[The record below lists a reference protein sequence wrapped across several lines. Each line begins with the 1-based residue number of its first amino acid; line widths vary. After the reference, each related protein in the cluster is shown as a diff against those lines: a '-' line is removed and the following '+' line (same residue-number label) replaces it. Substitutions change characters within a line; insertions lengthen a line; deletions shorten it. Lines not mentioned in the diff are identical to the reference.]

1 MGVCMDLA
9 PADGGIL
16 LLIAVCIL
24 KSILTVRNILL
35 APLHLAGIRIAGLE
49 EEHVENPWDWHS
61 RHGTRSMEL
70 FLNQTPVVRF
80 HYCRGGQH
88 PPEQQCIVCLTEF
101 EPDAEVDRLRCGH
114 VFHRMCL
121 EKWLKSR
128 KLTCPLCRTYMVAR
142 EEEDSAPISPE
153 NQMNLVSNKTYSL
166 VPKRVLR
173 VRYVQTFIIQL

>member
-1 MGVCMDLA
+1 MGVCMDLT

-16 LLIAVCIL
+16 ILIAVCIL
-24 KSILTVRNILL
+24 KSILFVRNILL
-35 APLHLAGIRIAGLE
+35 APLHLAGIRIAWLE

-70 FLNQTPVVRF
+70 FLNQTPVLRF
-80 HYCRGGQH
+80 HNCRGGQH
-88 PPEQQCIVCLTEF
+88 PPEQECIVCLTEF

-128 KLTCPLCRTYMVAR
+128 KLTCPLCRTYMVPR
-142 EEEDSAPISPE
+142 E
-153 NQMNLVSNKTYSL
+153 
-166 VPKRVLR
+166 
-173 VRYVQTFIIQL
+173 